1 MKKSKFLKKSLAML
15 LAVMLVVAMIPL
27 SAAAAALPTLDVITV
42 DGETVEADGTNFSA
56 TYGNGVPTVSVG
68 ITVPTDVTVESIKK
82 DGYSRQ
88 DLLTNG
94 TLTLSDYKA
103 ADNVYTV
110 SIVVSPT
117 ANGSYA
123 GSESVTY
130 TLTLS
135 PETLSTENGIEKV
148 AVNTTGT
155 NAGVLS
161 ASLDSA
167 NHEVDVVV
175 AYGYDANSGEIEVTP
190 VETATITGGTKGAAV
205 DIQVADNAKFT
216 VSPEA
221 GEAVTWTIKVTE
233 VPAITALSVAGVD
246 GVFSDDDKD
255 GKNEVIT
262 VSLDPEDIEG
272 IEAETDGTYKLPV
285 VYSVLANTTVSI
297 STPIESGDEVNFG
310 NIKTTNYSGSVTIAN
325 GTAGK
330 TYTLKV
336 SVTKSNDNSVQAIW
350 VNDIPATANGNKF
363 DVTLD
368 ANTGVSSEKV
378 VIRVAKGAEVNG
390 FGTAT
395 SSDTTSSDDY
405 DEYTF
410 NSVNLTSTK
419 VFNVIAAD
427 KTSKQYTLT
436 AKEATATSDATL
448 TSFTLEAPDGTQYN
462 TTISN
467 NTITTAP
474 IPYMTTSIADW
485 TMIAAT
491 SDGSRALLGGVAIR
505 NRETEFQDAA
515 SLSNTTGWT
524 DGEKKTISNAVTVKS
539 QGADGTVSSYN
550 LVITFANASTN
561 NTLSGVEVTAQ
572 NPTVGSTE
580 KDVVEAMEN
589 SNTYKAS
596 VDATNKTITIKTAW
610 SHSSAASFAGKYFVS
625 DLTTGGGVAYVLDAS
640 NNATR
645 IDALDAENDSDL
657 TSTDLANNAQI
668 IVIPETAAKVFG
680 VGGASSQMNSDMR
693 AAGTIYTVKFTNV
706 AASKNAT
713 MSAISVGD
721 TKLSLTSA
729 AGGMQ
734 ITGTIPYGMTVGSVA
749 EITNSDDAYFLDF
762 TISDYAKLTP
772 QAGEGA
778 LTFVSKG
785 DTDGDGEADPVTDD
799 NAKVY
804 FVRDTTDQ
812 TVDVYFWGSSKGTNI
827 KTGVTVNPEDTQ
839 AAKND
844 YDFKLKYA
852 DANTGAEI
860 TSFRLG
866 NTNGSISGQN
876 ITVALPFGANLYG
889 QVATFTTSE
898 GAEVYLGSVNPS
910 NLLTSGESVLN
921 VSSPVTLKVQS
932 EAGNRTVSY
941 TLTVTTAD
949 QFSDVDTDDWYYSNV
964 MRAVELGILS
974 GYSDGTFR
982 PMNNITRRDF
992 AIMLAQSL
1000 GHDNDEEAT
1009 SPFKDVADTDYGVS
1023 SIAYLYENEITVGDS
1038 NGNFN
1043 PDANITRQEAA
1054 IMLVKAFEATGTS
1067 SDLYADDAQIA
1078 SWAKSFVY
1086 TAKAAG
1092 LMKGDDHNEFNPTD
1106 RLTRAEAASAMVNAV
1121 DN

>member
-205 DIQVADNAKFT
+205 DIQVADNANFT

-285 VYSVLANTTVSI
+285 VYSVLANTTVTI

-325 GTAGK
+325 GTADK

-491 SDGSRALLGGVAIR
+491 SDGSRALLGSTAIR
-505 NRETEFQDAA
+505 NRETEFSEG
-515 SLSNTTGWT
+515 SLAGISGWT

-539 QGADGTVSSYN
+539 QGDDGTASTYN

-572 NPTVGSTE
+572 NPASGSTE

-596 VDATNKTITIKTAW
+596 VDATNKTAKIETAW

-734 ITGTIPYGMTVGSVA
+734 ITGTIPYGMTLDSSEVA
-749 EITNSDDAYFLDF
+749 TMTANDAYFLDF

-785 DTDGDGEADPVTDD
+785 DTDGDGEADPVTDA

-860 TSFRLG
+860 TSFKLG
-866 NTNGSISGQN
+866 NVNGSISGQN

-898 GAEVYLGSVNPS
+898 GAEVYLGSVATS

-932 EAGNRTVSY
+932 EAKNRIASY

-949 QFSDVDTDDWYYSNV
+949 QFSDVDTNDWYYNNV

-974 GYSDGTFR
+974 GYTDGTFR

>member
-205 DIQVADNAKFT
+205 DIQVADNANFT

-285 VYSVLANTTVSI
+285 VYSVLANTTVTI

-325 GTAGK
+325 GTADK

-491 SDGSRALLGGVAIR
+491 SDGSRALLGSTAIR
-505 NRETEFQDAA
+505 NRETEFSEG
-515 SLSNTTGWT
+515 SLAGISGWT

-539 QGADGTVSSYN
+539 QGDDGTASTYN

-572 NPTVGSTE
+572 NPASGSTE

-596 VDATNKTITIKTAW
+596 VDATNKTAKIETAW

-734 ITGTIPYGMTVGSVA
+734 ITGTIPYGMTLDSSEVA
-749 EITNSDDAYFLDF
+749 TMTANDAYFLDF

-785 DTDGDGEADPVTDD
+785 DTDGDGEADPVTDA

-860 TSFRLG
+860 TSFKLG
-866 NTNGSISGQN
+866 NVNGSISGQN

-898 GAEVYLGSVNPS
+898 GAEVYLGSVATS

-932 EAGNRTVSY
+932 EAKNRIASY

-949 QFSDVDTDDWYYSNV
+949 QFSDVDTNDWYYNNV

-974 GYSDGTFR
+974 GYSDGTFK

>member
-205 DIQVADNAKFT
+205 DIQVADNANFT

-285 VYSVLANTTVSI
+285 VYSVLANTTVTI

-325 GTAGK
+325 GTADK

-395 SSDTTSSDDY
+395 FSDTTSSDDY

-491 SDGSRALLGGVAIR
+491 SDGSRALLGSTAIR
-505 NRETEFQDAA
+505 NRETEFSEG
-515 SLSNTTGWT
+515 SLAGISGWT

-539 QGADGTVSSYN
+539 QGDDGTASTYN

-572 NPTVGSTE
+572 NPASGSTE

-596 VDATNKTITIKTAW
+596 VDATNKTAKIETAW

-734 ITGTIPYGMTVGSVA
+734 ITGTIPYGMTLDSSEVA
-749 EITNSDDAYFLDF
+749 TMTANDAYFLDF

-785 DTDGDGEADPVTDD
+785 DTDGDGEADPVTDA

-860 TSFRLG
+860 TSFKLG
-866 NTNGSISGQN
+866 NVNGSISGQN

-932 EAGNRTVSY
+932 EAENRIASY

-949 QFSDVDTDDWYYSNV
+949 QFSDVDTNDWYYNNV

-974 GYSDGTFR
+974 GYTDGTFK

-1000 GHDNDEEAT
+1000 GHDNDEKAT

>member
-117 ANGSYA
+117 ASGSYA
-123 GSESVTY
+123 GNESVTY

-205 DIQVADNAKFT
+205 DIQVADNANFT

-285 VYSVLANTTVSI
+285 VYSVLANTTVTI

-325 GTAGK
+325 GTADK

-491 SDGSRALLGGVAIR
+491 SDGSRALLGSTAIR
-505 NRETEFQDAA
+505 NRETEFSEG
-515 SLSNTTGWT
+515 SLTGISGWT

-539 QGADGTVSSYN
+539 QGADGTVSTYN

-572 NPTVGSTE
+572 NPTAGSTE

-610 SHSSAASFAGKYFVS
+610 SHRQDSYAGNYYVS
-625 DLTTGGGVAYVLDAS
+625 DLTTGGGVAYAYTSGTDAVTKITALDGTKDTGAITAS
-640 NNATR
+640 NLKNITK
-645 IDALDAENDSDL
+645 
-657 TSTDLANNAQI
+657 I
-668 IVIPETAAKVFG
+668 IVLPETAAKVIDG
-680 VGGASSQMNSDMR
+680 TPKTTLDAGMAS
-693 AAGTIYTVKFTNV
+693 AGTIYDVKWDKE
-706 AASKNAT
+706 AASTEAS

-729 AGGMQ
+729 AGGVQ
-734 ITGTIPYGMTVGSVA
+734 ITGTIPYGLTVD
-749 EITNSDDAYFLDF
+749 ETDTLTEDNTYFLNY
-762 TISDYAKLTP
+762 TISNYASLSDGTNTFNVNGIP
-772 QAGEGA
+772 EGETEA
-778 LTFVSKG
+778 QDA
-785 DTDGDGEADPVTDD
+785 DTD
-799 NAKVY
+799 NAKVA
-804 FVRDTTDQ
+804 FVRDEDNKVVVKVWTGASQTAEDATALSKLVVTAENTT
-812 TVDVYFWGSSKGTNI
+812 
-827 KTGVTVNPEDTQ
+827 
-839 AAKND
+839 AKND
-844 YDFKLKYA
+844 YSFNLKHA
-852 DANTGAEI
+852 NANTGAEL
-860 TSFRLG
+860 TSFKLG
-866 NTNGSISGQN
+866 NTSGSISGQN

-932 EAGNRTVSY
+932 EAENRIASY

-949 QFSDVDTDDWYYSNV
+949 QFSDVDTTDWYYSNV

-974 GYSDGTFR
+974 GYTDGTFK